1 MLTLTPKLKHFSF
14 GTVRMADETSPY
26 PGLLDAAD
34 FIKLL
39 FTGREDYTGMRD
51 PSDSASK
58 LLNKLLPIEYVRT
71 PLGERSIINKNEDE
85 VTLVKWTA
93 DRSNYRRLMTNTALK
108 AFVAK
113 NVKTP
118 ISNALVDEL
127 CAVHSLA
134 EAAVQQPGSLEETSA
149 LSGTETVASAIG
161 VAFVPTAPS
170 LTTQPQHQLSELN
183 LMMVPEERRTS
194 EMTAFLREQARN
206 RRDENDQRE
215 KRNRVEAFAMA
226 KSLLV
231 GIEDDATS
239 AWMQRESK
247 NLAMMLVKS
256 SHGGSSSSDGQLALT
271 DGGKTAPQTPDNPF
285 LWTCISRAD
294 YLGVKVAKVNEAK
307 IGRYVSDKFMAM
319 YGARP
324 FEVNRGKIAQQDATG
339 VARSTNCFTEEQC
352 REVVDR
358 AIREWQPPH
367 T

>member
-1 MLTLTPKLKHFSF
+1 
-14 GTVRMADETSPY
+14 MADENSPY
-26 PGLLDAAD
+26 PGMLDLQD
-34 FIKLL
+34 FVKLT
-39 FTGREDYTGMRD
+39 FSSHGAYAGVSNPGDT
-51 PSDSASK
+51 ASK
-58 LLNKLLPIEYVRT
+58 L
-71 PLGERSIINKNEDE
+71 INKVLSSQDPDARSASLSQRCITSPPNDD
-85 VTLVKWTA
+85 VKFVKWTG

-134 EAAVQQPGSLEETSA
+134 EAAVQPPGSLEEASA
-149 LSGTETVASAIG
+149 LSGTDTVASAIG

-183 LMMVPEERRTS
+183 LMAIPEERRTA
-194 EMTAFLREQARN
+194 EMTAFLREQARA
-206 RRDENDQRE
+206 RREENDQRE
-215 KRNRVEAFAMA
+215 KRNRVEALAMA

-231 GIEDDATS
+231 GIDDDATS
-239 AWMQRESK
+239 SWMQRESK

-256 SHGGSSSSDGQLALT
+256 SNGGSSSSDGQLALT
-271 DGGKTAPQTPDNPF
+271 GGGEEAPPTPDNPF

-307 IGRYVSDKFMAM
+307 IGRYVSDKFLGR
-319 YGARP
+319 YGGRP